1 MKYSYLLMI
10 LFAGLCSAQR
20 LKVIDS
26 ENDKA
31 IPHARVI
38 LSNQVVYTN
47 EDGFAP
53 VSQDARNF
61 EISAS
66 GYQKKII
73 TVFNSRIKLTP
84 AYKNVGEVKIVSV
97 DIRKLLGDVSKN
109 YHKRYYNEPSLYD
122 VVYKE
127 KKLDNNK
134 LYFLVIAETKL
145 WSKSNHYNYKDGI
158 RKNYDE
164 ILQMQL
170 NNVKYLKNVKGD
182 SIFTTGTNEFSH
194 EYMGNYFFN
203 FELNRTLNHIKSD
216 GAKYSGK
223 MIFEEGDEQLIK
235 FKIKSGVR
243 IELEGEFKYNKT
255 DKVIT
260 YFEVHYVQTGYPP
273 VRRKTADGVEYDY
286 QLGDASLIFDFYKKD
301 GMYLPALTRFEGDK
315 YSAFYLGKK
324 HERKFSREIIY
335 NTFEKSNKEGLSQK
349 VDFGKNI
356 WENVPVKEEK
366 EDAILLSADEQAFI
380 NEK

>member
-1 MKYSYLLMI
+1 MKHYYIFLI
-10 LFAGLCSAQR
+10 LFFGLFSAQKI
-20 LKVIDS
+20 KVVDS
-26 ENDKA
+26 ENGKA
-31 IPHARVI
+31 ISHARII
-38 LSNQVVYTN
+38 LYNQIVYTN

-53 VSQDARNF
+53 VGQEAANF

-66 GYQKKII
+66 GYQKKKIN
-73 TVFNSRIKLTP
+73 TFSYLIKLTP
-84 AYKNVGEVKIVSV
+84 AFKNIEEIKIVSV
-97 DIRKLLGDVSKN
+97 DIKKLFNDIRKN
-109 YHKRYYNEPSLYD
+109 YQKRYYNEPSLYD
-122 VVYKE
+122 VVFKE
-127 KKLDNNK
+127 KRLDNNK

-170 NNVKYLKNVKGD
+170 NNVKYLKNIKSD
-182 SIFTTGTNEFSH
+182 TIFATGNNEFSH
-194 EYMGNYFFN
+194 EYMGNYFFS
-203 FELNRTLNHIKSD
+203 FELNRTLNHINTIDS
-216 GAKYSGK
+216 KYSGK
-223 MIFEEGDEQLIK
+223 MISEEGDEQLIT
-235 FKIKSGVR
+235 FKIKSGTG
-243 IELEGEFKYNKT
+243 IELKGELKYNKT

-260 YFEVHYVQTGYPP
+260 YFEVHYLQTGYPP
-273 VRRKTADGVEYDY
+273 VRRKTIEGIEYDY

-335 NTFEKSNKEGLSQK
+335 NTFQKSNKEGLTQK
-349 VDFGKNI
+349 VDFSKSI

-366 EDAILLSADEQAFI
+366 EDAILLSAEEQAFI

>member
-1 MKYSYLLMI
+1 MKHFYLFMI
-10 LFAGLCSAQR
+10 LLSGFFTAQK
-20 LKVIDS
+20 LKVVDS
-26 ENDKA
+26 ENGKP
-31 IPHARVI
+31 ISHARVI
-38 LSNQVVYTN
+38 LRDQIVYTN

-53 VSQDARNF
+53 VSNEASDF
-61 EISAS
+61 EVSAS
-66 GYQKKII
+66 GYQKKKVA
-73 TVFNSRIKLTP
+73 VFNSQIRLAP
-84 AYKNVGEVKIVSV
+84 AYKNVGEVKIASV
-97 DIRKLLGDVSKN
+97 DIRKLFGDVSKN

-127 KKLDNNK
+127 KRLDNDK

-145 WSKSNHYNYKDGI
+145 WSKSNHYNYKEGI

-170 NNVKYLKNVKGD
+170 NNVKYLKNIKAD
-182 SIFTTGTNEFSH
+182 TIFTTGSKEFSH

-203 FELNRTLNHIKSD
+203 FELNRTLGHIRNIGS
-216 GAKYSGK
+216 KYSGK
-223 MIFEEGDEQLIK
+223 MVFEEGDEQLIT
-235 FKIKSGVR
+235 FKINSSVG
-243 IELEGEFKYNKT
+243 IELKGELKYNTT

-260 YFEVHYVQTGYPP
+260 YFEVHYIQTGYPP
-273 VRRKTADGVEYDY
+273 VRRKTAEGVEYDY

-301 GMYLPALTRFEGDK
+301 GSYLPAMTRFEGDK

-335 NTFEKSNKEGLSQK
+335 NTFEKSDKEGLTQK
-349 VDFGKNI
+349 VDFSKNI
-356 WENVPVKEEK
+356 WENVPVKEQK
-366 EDAILLSADEQAFI
+366 EDAVLLSAEEQAFV